1 MKNFKILVTDRKTK
15 EVLEDHTALSN
26 SQKFLEEKYRNKYRF
41 HKNMVSVKVE
51 RLIRNPGVQTD
62 LITMISEIENES

>member
-41 HKNMVSVKVE
+41 RKNIVSVKVE
-51 RLIRNPGVQTD
+51 RLIRNPGIQTN
-62 LITMISEIENES
+62 LIDMIDGKYEH